1 MENYITANNVLK
13 EILQQD
19 IKLDQ
24 DEVNC
29 AVDIMNKFV
38 KSRLIENFKKKS
50 VLFATIYSVSIVVI
64 ELLKVL
70 HRQTLLSTVLEKLA
84 KWALPFY
91 LNSLYWFSTGNPF
104 NEFRLDSRSG
114 SRTIIDCWRPALRTR
129 HLDT

>member
-38 KSRLIENFKKKS
+38 KSRLIENFKKRN
-50 VLFATIYSVSIVVI
+50 VLFATIYSVS
-64 ELLKVL
+64 LLN
-70 HRQTLLSTVLEKLA
+70 RIGED
-84 KWALPFY
+84 
-91 LNSLYWFSTGNPF
+91 N
-104 NEFRLDSRSG
+104 
-114 SRTIIDCWRPALRTR
+114 LRTVE
-129 HLDT
+129 

>member
-38 KSRLIENFKKKS
+38 KSRLIENFKKRN
-50 VLFATIYSVSIVVI
+50 VLFATIYSVSLLNRIV
-64 ELLKVL
+64 ED
-70 HRQTLLSTVLEKLA
+70 
-84 KWALPFY
+84 
-91 LNSLYWFSTGNPF
+91 N
-104 NEFRLDSRSG
+104 
-114 SRTIIDCWRPALRTR
+114 LRTVE
-129 HLDT
+129 

>member
-38 KSRLIENFKKKS
+38 KSRLIENFKKKN
-50 VLFATIYSVSIVVI
+50 VLFATIYSVSLLNRIV
-64 ELLKVL
+64 ED
-70 HRQTLLSTVLEKLA
+70 
-84 KWALPFY
+84 
-91 LNSLYWFSTGNPF
+91 N
-104 NEFRLDSRSG
+104 
-114 SRTIIDCWRPALRTR
+114 LRTVE
-129 HLDT
+129 

>member
-38 KSRLIENFKKKS
+38 KSRLIENFKKRN
-50 VLFATIYSVSIVVI
+50 VLFATIYSVSLLNRIV
-64 ELLKVL
+64 ED
-70 HRQTLLSTVLEKLA
+70 
-84 KWALPFY
+84 
-91 LNSLYWFSTGNPF
+91 N
-104 NEFRLDSRSG
+104 
-114 SRTIIDCWRPALRTR
+114 LRTVNK
-129 HLDT
+129 HV

>member
-64 ELLKVL
+64 EL
-70 HRQTLLSTVLEKLA
+70 
-84 KWALPFY
+84 
-91 LNSLYWFSTGNPF
+91 
-104 NEFRLDSRSG
+104 
-114 SRTIIDCWRPALRTR
+114 
-129 HLDT
+129 